1 MIKRYTPDIPYS
13 AEIQARLDLNEKRL
27 NDAYYQMPDV
37 FSPEGYSW
45 PGDKEGRALLA
56 FVSHYKATGHI
67 NPCMREMLQAL
78 PAHLNAQG
86 YLGAVADDVI
96 DEQQLSGHSWL
107 LRGLC
112 EHFEQFLDE
121 PSLSAA
127 KQVVEHLYLPT
138 AGRYKSYP
146 ARRAAAAEGGV
157 SGRSIEVVD
166 GWRLSTDTGA
176 VFMAFDGLSHAY
188 KVTHDERIHALLDEM
203 LTAFTA
209 LDPVAMRMQT
219 HCTLTA
225 ARGMVRMY
233 ILTEDTRYLLA
244 AKDVWN
250 MYVFDGGMS
259 ATYQNVNWWR
269 CPDTWTEPCAI
280 VDAMILS
287 VELCK
292 LTRKDKYRRL
302 AVRSFHNGLASAQRP
317 NGGAGTDTVVF
328 PGDAACPD
336 IPACKELAMV
346 DYEAPFC
353 CTMHLAEGLWYAN
366 KYDDLLYYEMERC
379 ENGEFYITKDEMGR
393 YFCGDLLLGEII
405 LPEGIDLEGWQIP
418 DPIAV
423 VDGHRLTPLVKYFRL
438 PDGVA
443 RVIRQRI
450 LFD

>member
-13 AEIQARLDLNEKRL
+13 AEIQARLALNEQRL
-27 NDAYYQMPDV
+27 NEAYYQMPEV
-37 FSPEGYSW
+37 FSPEGYDW

-67 NPCMREMLQAL
+67 NPCMPAL
-78 PAHLNAQG
+78 MEHMPAHMNEQG
-86 YLGAVADDVI
+86 YFGHLAREVI

-112 EHFEQFLDE
+112 EHFEQFMDE
-121 PSLSAA
+121 FSLKAIS
-127 KQVVEHLYLPT
+127 QVVEGLYLPT
-138 AGRYKSYP
+138 KGLYHTYP
-146 ARRAAAAEGGV
+146 VDRASAAAGGV
-157 SGRSIEVVD
+157 SGHNAGELN
-166 GWRLSTDTGA
+166 GWQLSTDIGCA
-176 VFMAFDGLSHAY
+176 FMSFDGLSHAY
-188 KVTHDERIHALLDEM
+188 KVTHDNRIRVLLDEM
-203 LTAFTA
+203 LEVFVSIDKVA
-209 LDPVAMRMQT
+209 LKVQT

-233 ILTEDTRYLLA
+233 ILTEDPRYLIA
-244 AKDVWN
+244 AEDVWN
-250 MYVFDGGMS
+250 AYVFDGGMT
-259 ATYQNVNWWR
+259 ATFQNVNWWR
-269 CPDTWTEPCAI
+269 RPDTWTEPCAV

-287 VELCK
+287 LELCK

-328 PGDAACPD
+328 SGDPD
-336 IPACKELAMV
+336 LPDVPACKELAMV

-353 CTMHLAEGLWYAN
+353 CTMRLAEGLWYAN
-366 KYDDLLYYEMERC
+366 KHDDLLYYEMERR
-379 ENGEFYITKDEMGR
+379 ENGEFYITRDDMGR

-405 LPEGIDLEGWQIP
+405 LPEDIDLEGWQVP

-423 VDGHRLTPLVKYFRL
+423 VDGHKLTPLVKYFKL

-443 RVIRQRI
+443 RVIKQKI